1 MSRPLRVAIV
11 GSGPSGMYAADAL
24 LSQEDIPVSVDIIDK
39 LPSPFGLVRY
49 GVAPDHLSIRSVRDT
64 LDKVLDHPGVRFL
77 GNVELGRDLHRMDTL
92 LDDYK
97 KRALE
102 SQALLHSMVDTTNQR
117 QFILHLQDL
126 VSRVDKDI
134 IQASIELE
142 GAKLAM
148 MQATHQRMKMET
160 MQEKDEQAVK
170 TWERKR
176 DQKEMDTLGLTLFNL
191 KS

>member
-1 MSRPLRVAIV
+1 MQVRSCWAVLTKKAKDAEELLQR
-11 GSGPSGMYAADAL
+11 SYADAQKKL
-24 LSQEDIPVSVDIIDK
+24 RALQES
-39 LPSPFGLVRY
+39 R
-49 GVAPDHLSIRSVRDT
+49 
-64 LDKVLDHPGVRFL
+64 
-77 GNVELGRDLHRMDTL
+77 HRMDTL

-126 VSRVDKDI
+126 VNRVEKDI
-134 IQASIELE
+134 VKASVELE
-142 GAKLAM
+142 GIKLAM
-148 MQATHQRMKMET
+148 LQATHQRMKMET

-191 KS
+191 KT

>member
-1 MSRPLRVAIV
+1 MQVRSCWAVLTKKAKDTEELLQRSYANAQKKLRALQASR
-11 GSGPSGMYAADAL
+11 
-24 LSQEDIPVSVDIIDK
+24 
-39 LPSPFGLVRY
+39 
-49 GVAPDHLSIRSVRDT
+49 
-64 LDKVLDHPGVRFL
+64 
-77 GNVELGRDLHRMDTL
+77 HRMDTL

>member
-1 MSRPLRVAIV
+1 MQVRSCWAVLTKKAKDTEELLQR
-11 GSGPSGMYAADAL
+11 SYADA
-24 LSQEDIPVSVDIIDK
+24 QKK
-39 LPSPFGLVRY
+39 LRALEESR
-49 GVAPDHLSIRSVRDT
+49 
-64 LDKVLDHPGVRFL
+64 
-77 GNVELGRDLHRMDTL
+77 HRMDTL

-102 SQALLHSMVDTTNQR
+102 SQALLHSMVDSTNQR
-117 QFILHLQDL
+117 QFILHLQNL
-126 VSRVDKDI
+126 VSRVEKDI

-142 GAKLAM
+142 GIKLAM

>member
-1 MSRPLRVAIV
+1 MQVRSCWAVLTKKAKDTEELLQR
-11 GSGPSGMYAADAL
+11 SYADA
-24 LSQEDIPVSVDIIDK
+24 QKK
-39 LPSPFGLVRY
+39 LRALQDSR
-49 GVAPDHLSIRSVRDT
+49 
-64 LDKVLDHPGVRFL
+64 
-77 GNVELGRDLHRMDTL
+77 HRMDTL

>member
-1 MSRPLRVAIV
+1 MQVRSCWAVLTKKAKDTEELLQRSYANAQKKLRALQESR
-11 GSGPSGMYAADAL
+11 
-24 LSQEDIPVSVDIIDK
+24 
-39 LPSPFGLVRY
+39 
-49 GVAPDHLSIRSVRDT
+49 
-64 LDKVLDHPGVRFL
+64 
-77 GNVELGRDLHRMDTL
+77 HRMDTL

-126 VSRVDKDI
+126 VSRVEKDI

-142 GAKLAM
+142 SAKLAM

>member
-1 MSRPLRVAIV
+1 MQVRSCWAVLTKKAKDTEELLQRSYANAQKKLRALQESR
-11 GSGPSGMYAADAL
+11 
-24 LSQEDIPVSVDIIDK
+24 
-39 LPSPFGLVRY
+39 
-49 GVAPDHLSIRSVRDT
+49 
-64 LDKVLDHPGVRFL
+64 
-77 GNVELGRDLHRMDTL
+77 HRMDTL

-102 SQALLHSMVDTTNQR
+102 SQALLHSMLDTTNQR

>member
-1 MSRPLRVAIV
+1 MQVRSCWAVLTKKAKDTEELLQRSYANAQKKLRALQESR
-11 GSGPSGMYAADAL
+11 
-24 LSQEDIPVSVDIIDK
+24 
-39 LPSPFGLVRY
+39 
-49 GVAPDHLSIRSVRDT
+49 
-64 LDKVLDHPGVRFL
+64 
-77 GNVELGRDLHRMDTL
+77 HRMDTL

-148 MQATHQRMKMET
+148 MQDTHQRMKMET

>member
-1 MSRPLRVAIV
+1 MRSCWAVLTKKAKDTEELLQRSYANAQKKLRALQESR
-11 GSGPSGMYAADAL
+11 
-24 LSQEDIPVSVDIIDK
+24 
-39 LPSPFGLVRY
+39 
-49 GVAPDHLSIRSVRDT
+49 
-64 LDKVLDHPGVRFL
+64 
-77 GNVELGRDLHRMDTL
+77 HRMDTL

-126 VSRVDKDI
+126 VNRVEKDI
-134 IQASIELE
+134 IKASVELE
-142 GAKLAM
+142 GVKLAM

>member
-1 MSRPLRVAIV
+1 MQVRSCWAVLTKKAKDAEELLQR
-11 GSGPSGMYAADAL
+11 SYADAQKKL
-24 LSQEDIPVSVDIIDK
+24 RALQES
-39 LPSPFGLVRY
+39 R
-49 GVAPDHLSIRSVRDT
+49 
-64 LDKVLDHPGVRFL
+64 
-77 GNVELGRDLHRMDTL
+77 HRMDTL

-126 VSRVDKDI
+126 VNRVDKDI
-134 IQASIELE
+134 IKASVELE
-142 GAKLAM
+142 GVKLAM
-148 MQATHQRMKMET
+148 LQATHQRMKMET

-170 TWERKR
+170 TWQRKR
-176 DQKEMDTLGLTLFNL
+176 EQKEMDTLGLTLFNL

>member
-1 MSRPLRVAIV
+1 MQVRSCWAVLTKKAKDTEELLQR
-11 GSGPSGMYAADAL
+11 SYADAQKKL
-24 LSQEDIPVSVDIIDK
+24 RALQES
-39 LPSPFGLVRY
+39 R
-49 GVAPDHLSIRSVRDT
+49 
-64 LDKVLDHPGVRFL
+64 
-77 GNVELGRDLHRMDTL
+77 HRMDTL

-126 VSRVDKDI
+126 VSRVEKDI
-134 IQASIELE
+134 INASTELE
-142 GAKLAM
+142 AAKLAM
-148 MQATHQRMKMET
+148 MQATHQRIKMET

>member
-1 MSRPLRVAIV
+1 MQVRSCWAVLTKKAKDTEELLQR
-11 GSGPSGMYAADAL
+11 SYADA
-24 LSQEDIPVSVDIIDK
+24 QKK
-39 LPSPFGLVRY
+39 LRALKESRQ
-49 GVAPDHLSIRSVRDT
+49 
-64 LDKVLDHPGVRFL
+64 
-77 GNVELGRDLHRMDTL
+77 RMDTL

-126 VSRVDKDI
+126 VNRVDKDI
-134 IQASIELE
+134 IKASVELE
-142 GAKLAM
+142 GVKLAM
-148 MQATHQRMKMET
+148 LQATHQRMKMET

-176 DQKEMDTLGLTLFNL
+176 EQKEMDTLGLTLFNL

>member
-1 MSRPLRVAIV
+1 MQVRSCWAVLTKKAKDTEELLQR
-11 GSGPSGMYAADAL
+11 SYADAQKKL
-24 LSQEDIPVSVDIIDK
+24 RALQES
-39 LPSPFGLVRY
+39 R
-49 GVAPDHLSIRSVRDT
+49 
-64 LDKVLDHPGVRFL
+64 
-77 GNVELGRDLHRMDTL
+77 HRMDTL

-126 VSRVDKDI
+126 VNRVDKDI
-134 IQASIELE
+134 IKASIELE
-142 GAKLAM
+142 GIKLAM
-148 MQATHQRMKMET
+148 MQAIHQRMKMET
-160 MQEKDEQAVK
+160 MQEKDEQTVK

>member
-1 MSRPLRVAIV
+1 MQVRSCWAVLTKKAKDTEELLQRSYANAQKKLRALQESR
-11 GSGPSGMYAADAL
+11 
-24 LSQEDIPVSVDIIDK
+24 
-39 LPSPFGLVRY
+39 
-49 GVAPDHLSIRSVRDT
+49 
-64 LDKVLDHPGVRFL
+64 
-77 GNVELGRDLHRMDTL
+77 HRMDTL

-126 VSRVDKDI
+126 VSRVEKDI

-160 MQEKDEQAVK
+160 MQEKMSKLLRNGSANVTK
-170 TWERKR
+170 KKWI
-176 DQKEMDTLGLTLFNL
+176 LWV
-191 KS
+191 

>member
-1 MSRPLRVAIV
+1 MQVRSCWAVLTKKAKDTEELLQRSYANAQKKLRALQESR
-11 GSGPSGMYAADAL
+11 
-24 LSQEDIPVSVDIIDK
+24 
-39 LPSPFGLVRY
+39 
-49 GVAPDHLSIRSVRDT
+49 
-64 LDKVLDHPGVRFL
+64 
-77 GNVELGRDLHRMDTL
+77 HRMDTL

-134 IQASIELE
+134 IQASLELE

-176 DQKEMDTLGLTLFNL
+176 DQKEMDTLGLTLCNL

>member
-1 MSRPLRVAIV
+1 MQVRSCWAVLTKKAKDTEELTQR
-11 GSGPSGMYAADAL
+11 SYADAQKKL
-24 LSQEDIPVSVDIIDK
+24 RALQES
-39 LPSPFGLVRY
+39 R
-49 GVAPDHLSIRSVRDT
+49 
-64 LDKVLDHPGVRFL
+64 
-77 GNVELGRDLHRMDTL
+77 HRMDTL

-126 VSRVDKDI
+126 VNRVEKDI
-134 IQASIELE
+134 IKASVELE
-142 GAKLAM
+142 GVKLAM

>member
-1 MSRPLRVAIV
+1 
-11 GSGPSGMYAADAL
+11 
-24 LSQEDIPVSVDIIDK
+24 
-39 LPSPFGLVRY
+39 
-49 GVAPDHLSIRSVRDT
+49 
-64 LDKVLDHPGVRFL
+64 
-77 GNVELGRDLHRMDTL
+77 
-92 LDDYK
+92 
-97 KRALE
+97 
-102 SQALLHSMVDTTNQR
+102 LLHSMVDTTNQR

-134 IQASIELE
+134 IQASLELE

>member
-1 MSRPLRVAIV
+1 MQVRSCWAVLTKKAKDAEELLQR
-11 GSGPSGMYAADAL
+11 SYADAQKKL
-24 LSQEDIPVSVDIIDK
+24 RALQES
-39 LPSPFGLVRY
+39 R
-49 GVAPDHLSIRSVRDT
+49 
-64 LDKVLDHPGVRFL
+64 
-77 GNVELGRDLHRMDTL
+77 HRMDTL

-126 VSRVDKDI
+126 VNRVEKDI
-134 IQASIELE
+134 IKASVELE
-142 GAKLAM
+142 GIKLAM
-148 MQATHQRMKMET
+148 VQATHQRMKMET

>member
-1 MSRPLRVAIV
+1 MQVRSCWAVLTKKAKDTEELLQR
-11 GSGPSGMYAADAL
+11 SYADAKK
-24 LSQEDIPVSVDIIDK
+24 K
-39 LPSPFGLVRY
+39 LR
-49 GVAPDHLSIRSVRDT
+49 T
-64 LDKVLDHPGVRFL
+64 LQDSR
-77 GNVELGRDLHRMDTL
+77 HRMDTL

-126 VSRVDKDI
+126 VNRVEKDI
-134 IQASIELE
+134 VKASVELE
-142 GAKLAM
+142 GIKLAM
-148 MQATHQRMKMET
+148 LQATHQRMKMET

-191 KS
+191 KT

>member
-1 MSRPLRVAIV
+1 MQVRSCWAVLTKKAKDTEELLQR
-11 GSGPSGMYAADAL
+11 SYADAQKKL
-24 LSQEDIPVSVDIIDK
+24 RGLQES
-39 LPSPFGLVRY
+39 R
-49 GVAPDHLSIRSVRDT
+49 
-64 LDKVLDHPGVRFL
+64 
-77 GNVELGRDLHRMDTL
+77 HRMDTL

-126 VSRVDKDI
+126 VSRVEKDI
-134 IQASIELE
+134 IKASVELE
-142 GAKLAM
+142 GIKLAM
-148 MQATHQRMKMET
+148 LQATHQRMKMET

-170 TWERKR
+170 AWERKR

>member
-1 MSRPLRVAIV
+1 MQVRSCWAVLTKKAKDTEELLQR
-11 GSGPSGMYAADAL
+11 SYADAQKKL
-24 LSQEDIPVSVDIIDK
+24 RALQES
-39 LPSPFGLVRY
+39 R
-49 GVAPDHLSIRSVRDT
+49 
-64 LDKVLDHPGVRFL
+64 
-77 GNVELGRDLHRMDTL
+77 HRMDTL

-126 VSRVDKDI
+126 VNRVEKDI
-134 IQASIELE
+134 IKASVELE
-142 GAKLAM
+142 GVKLAV

>member
-1 MSRPLRVAIV
+1 MQVRSCWAVLTKKAKDTEELLQR
-11 GSGPSGMYAADAL
+11 SYADAQKKL
-24 LSQEDIPVSVDIIDK
+24 RALQES
-39 LPSPFGLVRY
+39 R
-49 GVAPDHLSIRSVRDT
+49 
-64 LDKVLDHPGVRFL
+64 
-77 GNVELGRDLHRMDTL
+77 HRMDTL

-126 VSRVDKDI
+126 VNRVDKDI
-134 IQASIELE
+134 IKASVELE
-142 GAKLAM
+142 GVKLAM

-160 MQEKDEQAVK
+160 MQEKDEQTVK

>member
-1 MSRPLRVAIV
+1 MQVRSCWAVLTKKAKDTEELIQR
-11 GSGPSGMYAADAL
+11 SYADAQKKL
-24 LSQEDIPVSVDIIDK
+24 RALQES
-39 LPSPFGLVRY
+39 RQ
-49 GVAPDHLSIRSVRDT
+49 
-64 LDKVLDHPGVRFL
+64 
-77 GNVELGRDLHRMDTL
+77 RMDTL

-126 VSRVDKDI
+126 VNRVEIDI
-134 IQASIELE
+134 VKASVELE
-142 GAKLAM
+142 RIKLAM
-148 MQATHQRMKMET
+148 LQATHQRMKMET

-191 KS
+191 KT

>member
-1 MSRPLRVAIV
+1 MQVRSCWAVLTKKAKDAEELLQR
-11 GSGPSGMYAADAL
+11 SYADA
-24 LSQEDIPVSVDIIDK
+24 QKK
-39 LPSPFGLVRY
+39 LRALHESR
-49 GVAPDHLSIRSVRDT
+49 
-64 LDKVLDHPGVRFL
+64 
-77 GNVELGRDLHRMDTL
+77 HRMDTL

-126 VSRVDKDI
+126 VNRVEKDI
-134 IQASIELE
+134 IKASVELE
-142 GAKLAM
+142 GVKLAM

-170 TWERKR
+170 TWQRKR
-176 DQKEMDTLGLTLFNL
+176 DQKEMDALGLTLFNL